1 MKSKIEIGDNIQQYF
16 RIRGKKSNKWE
27 KKSVNGSKHVFI
39 SVFRQNELDIMFEF
53 IR

>member
-27 KKSVNGSKHVFI
+27 KKSVNGSKHVFYFSI
-39 SVFRQNELDIMFEF
+39 SSK
-53 IR
+53 